1 MCLTKPFNIRT
12 CKELFNH
19 LMAYTCA
26 LFLLVPTALKA
37 QGGRKEAID
46 TTAVKSHHLQEVE
59 IQRKRNRA
67 MILKQPFAV
76 DAIDAGEYAAQNVN
90 FNRLLDQAPG
100 LRVRESG
107 GFGSETAV
115 SIHGISGRGIKFF
128 LDGIPM
134 DYMGGAF
141 FINNFPVNVIDR
153 VDIYKGVVPI
163 ALGGDA
169 LGGAIN
175 IVSRAEVEP
184 YLNLSYALGSF
195 GTHRA
200 SVSGRAQTKKGFV
213 LQGNFF
219 YNQSK
224 NNYEVWGPGVEIPDE
239 FGRPIDGFRAKRFN
253 DDYTSYLGKVELGWT
268 QQNWADKLLFGV
280 NVSGLERGIQHGRT
294 MAYVYGRAR
303 YEERGIMPT
312 LQYSKANL
320 WNGKLDVDVFGMYSN
335 VDATTTDTSSNRFNW
350 AGEALPSAVQGEL
363 SSIYSRKSIYH
374 FYDRIHLW
382 RAYSTLRLNEQSRLR
397 LAWNGQW
404 LGRRGKDD
412 LNEAEWTIPL
422 REPQQLNKNYIGLS
436 YERDHGSFTH
446 IVSAKGFYY
455 DAESFAYSYQGN
467 AQKQLIPLRENG
479 LDWGVGYAGKYTV
492 SESWMLK
499 ASAERSIRIPE
510 GTELFGD
517 GTTLL
522 NAPGLK
528 PEKSYNANLSTH
540 WDWSLGA
547 TQKLQLATAF
557 FFRDTRDLLWLGEAD
572 HLGTARYENLS
583 RILAKGFEIN
593 ANYNWGALM
602 QLAVN
607 YTLQDVRNR
616 QRENSLAPY
625 NARMKNMPVHLANAY
640 LRLRSTGGWLP
651 AERAS
656 FYLST
661 HYVHEY
667 ALFWPALG
675 SPDQKNMIPTQFV
688 QDMGISYR
696 VNNPL
701 TVALDCQ
708 NILDRQVYDNF
719 MLQKPGRFLSVKLQ
733 YHINPK

>member
-1 MCLTKPFNIRT
+1 MPLTKAIDIPIFKYMLNP
-12 CKELFNH
+12 L
-19 LMAYTCA
+19 LAGAWA
-26 LFLLVPTALKA
+26 LVMLISATLKA
-37 QGGRKEAID
+37 QDTQKEAID
-46 TTAVKSHHLQEVE
+46 TTSVRRHHLQEVE
-59 IQRKRNRA
+59 VQRKLNRA

-134 DYMGGAF
+134 DYIGGAF

-175 IVSRAEVEP
+175 IVSRTEVEP

-200 SVSGRAQTKKGFV
+200 SVSGRAQTKNGFV

-239 FGRPIDGFRAKRFN
+239 FGRPIEGFRAKRFN
-253 DDYTSYLGKVELGWT
+253 DDYTSYLGKVELGWI
-268 QQNWADKLLFGV
+268 QRNWADKLLFGV

-312 LQYSKANL
+312 LQYSKANM
-320 WNGKLDVDVFGMYSN
+320 WHGKLDVDVFGMYSN

-479 LDWGVGYAGKYTV
+479 LDWGMGYAGKYTV

-540 WDWSLGA
+540 WDWPLGA
-547 TQKLQLATAF
+547 TQNLQLVTAL
-557 FFRDTRDLLWLGEAD
+557 FFRDTRDLIWLGEAD
-572 HLGTARYENLS
+572 HLGTTRYENLS
-583 RILAKGFEIN
+583 RIQAKGFEIN
-593 ANYNWGALM
+593 ANYNWGTFL

-640 LRLRSTGGWLP
+640 LRLKSTGGWLP

-696 VNNPL
+696 VSKPL

-708 NILDRQVYDNF
+708 NILDKQVYDNF